1 MLGHIFNIF
10 RILIYVTLFIVI
22 IPDFF
27 FTIPPSGSKVLIV
40 AVHGLI
46 YAGAFVLLDIIFNSK
61 RIFLCIKSLGTAV
74 V

>member
-1 MLGHIFNIF
+1 MLGHIFNIV
-10 RILIYVTLFIVI
+10 RILIYFTLFILL
-22 IPDFF
+22 IPDLF
-27 FTIPPSGSKVLIV
+27 FTIPSSDNKVLVV